1 MERIDLK
8 AAMKSTLLTV
18 AMDGIGVC
26 AKHNQRRRGIFCR
39 RWSMEGEG
47 GQMTIFVTIVREKED
62 RYWVWF
68 ETGVNPN
75 RQPP

>member
-26 AKHNQRRRGIFCR
+26 AKHNQRRRGIFVD
-39 RWSMEGEG
+39 G
-47 GQMTIFVTIVREKED
+47 GVWREKVD
-62 RYWVWF
+62 K
-68 ETGVNPN
+68 
-75 RQPP
+75 

>member
-26 AKHNQRRRGIFCR
+26 AKQNQRRRD
-39 RWSMEGEG
+39 
-47 GQMTIFVTIVREKED
+47 IFVDGGVWREKVD
-62 RYWVWF
+62 K
-68 ETGVNPN
+68 
-75 RQPP
+75 